1 MIFRQIFSND
11 RKCQN
16 KKNYH
21 QVAAQCPKMGSRTLI
36 NNDNRLAD
44 KERRSTIT
52 PNGSDKD

>member
-1 MIFRQIFSND
+1 MIENVKI
-11 RKCQN
+11 